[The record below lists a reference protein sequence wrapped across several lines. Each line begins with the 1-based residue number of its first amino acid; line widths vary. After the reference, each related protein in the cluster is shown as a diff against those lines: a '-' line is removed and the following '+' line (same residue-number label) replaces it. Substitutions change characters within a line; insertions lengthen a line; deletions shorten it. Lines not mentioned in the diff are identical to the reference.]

1 MNNETP
7 FFSIIT
13 ASYNQADGILKTL
26 ESVYAQKNASF
37 EHIIIDNES
46 SDGTASIIAAFKKE
60 HPDAPIRFIS
70 GKDGGIYEA
79 FNKGLFLAQGI
90 FIAFLGCGDTY
101 REQALQNVKH
111 AYDINGGDILYGI
124 VDMTDGNSHSW
135 YSYSPDYLLREGKM
149 MHHSAAFV
157 KKAVYEEVKG
167 FDTKYKSASDLNTFI
182 KIALLNKRFTFIPEV
197 LTVFKTG
204 GSSTATSRSFYE
216 RCEIMYNYKILSKR
230 EFKLISFKRMLKKLR
245 IALCL
250 K

>member
-1 MNNETP
+1 MNKTP
-7 FFSIIT
+7 FFSVIT
-13 ASYNQADGILKTL
+13 ASYNQADSISVTL
-26 ESVYAQKNASF
+26 ESVYAQKDISV

-46 SDGTASIIAAFKKE
+46 TDDTIAVVKTFQKNHSDAC
-60 HPDAPIRFIS
+60 IRFIS
-70 GKDGGIYEA
+70 EKDRGIYDA
-79 FNKGLFLAQGI
+79 FNKGLALAKGS

-101 REQALQNVKH
+101 TENALKNVKN
-111 AYDINGGDILYGI
+111 AYDTNGGDVFYGI

-135 YSYSPDYLLREGKM
+135 YSYSPDYLLKEGKM

-157 KKAVYEEVKG
+157 RKSVYEEAGG

-182 KIALLNKRFTFIPEV
+182 KIALLNKKFIFIPEI

-216 RCEIMYNYKILSKR
+216 RCEIMHNHKILPEKEYKQILFKRTVKKILS
-230 EFKLISFKRMLKKLR
+230 M
-245 IALCL
+245 LCL